1 MKLYIVTLQNYKQYY
16 VVASDSNRAYEKV
29 IEILDREDLFFDREK
44 QLKSIE
50 LLGETYYE
58 SEEVFRGLN

>member
-1 MKLYIVTLQNYKQYY
+1 MKLYIVTLQNYKDYY
-16 VVASDSNRAYEKV
+16 VVASDCNKAYEKV
-29 IEILDREDLFFDREK
+29 KEILDREDLFFEREK

-58 SEEVFRGLN
+58 SEEVFIQLD

>member
-1 MKLYIVTLQNYKQYY
+1 MKLYIVTLQNYKEYY

-29 IEILDREDLFFDREK
+29 KEILDRNDLFFEREK

-58 SEEVFRGLN
+58 SEEVFRQLD